1 MLVKR
6 NSKGQTPISKIKRNN
21 RAYTNKAEIADQFNK
36 HFVNVGQ
43 NLAKRIENCDGS
55 PTQFIRSTP
64 VASFVMSCVTETQV
78 CSLLKGLN
86 DHKSSLD
93 IPNKLIKIAAQLL
106 SIPLT
111 YIYKQSIKTGIVPD
125 ILKVSQISPVY
136 KC

>member
-1 MLVKR
+1 MVFL
-6 NSKGQTPISKIKRNN
+6 NQSKLSISKIKRTN
-21 RAYTNKAEIADQFNK
+21 RAYTNKGAIADHFNK

-78 CSLLKGLN
+78 CSLFKGLN

-93 IPNKLIKIAAQLL
+93 IPNRLIKIAAQPL
-106 SIPLT
+106 S
-111 YIYKQSIKTGIVPD
+111 
-125 ILKVSQISPVY
+125 
-136 KC
+136 

>member
-1 MLVKR
+1 MF
-6 NSKGQTPISKIKRNN
+6 T
-21 RAYTNKAEIADQFNK
+21 F
-36 HFVNVGQ
+36 
-43 NLAKRIENCDGS
+43 
-55 PTQFIRSTP
+55 RS
-64 VASFVMSCVTETQV
+64 
-78 CSLLKGLN
+78 LN

-111 YIYKQSIKTGIVPD
+111 YTCKQSIKTGIVPD